1 MENYLL
7 AMCYGFW
14 CFSNRRV
21 VLSIVIIVAWITLI
35 LALIPYAPSAFKILV
50 YSDSKVLPQWTE
62 AKAASNIVSEYL
74 GNQTGLVVIPVYVG
88 DVNNS
93 HYVLSN
99 IDGELRSLNLTYYDL
114 NSVYDEI
121 ISRYYAI
128 TNDTVKK
135 YLSNYT
141 DVVWEIYV
149 NESSLCSELYNIS
162 NEYYSTLSNYTLTVS
177 EFGNFFTSFM
187 RVFFMKL
194 STVGY
199 SYPVWY
205 VINETGQVLLS
216 NGNYSSWLK
225 PYLVYFIKYLN
236 YSIGDLPIYSL
247 NIGIVKKAL
256 SASYYSTLSRIN
268 STYVP
273 ILRNLTKSNPLAPL
287 MIALGPNP
295 PRTLT
300 ARLVASQFT
309 NSTPPLL
316 KPYLIQ
322 LACANESQVNVTIS
336 ELNSSLS
343 FVVLS
348 AYRKPSY
355 SYANNITN
363 GSLYSGGYAL
373 VIVDSTNDT
382 EVNNLFINYDYAYP
396 FSTSIVLSQLSE
408 IIEKDV
414 PMIDEV
420 SGVSVLLMLL
430 FVLGTLVAPIII
442 LMMLILSYGAVLGV
456 VYFLGKMGLTVYYLT
471 VYMISPIVF
480 GIGVDYSLLVIGRY
494 LEERRRGFDTLHALG
509 AIRRFTIPTILTS
522 GSVVAAGLGSFIVSN
537 YQYIQV
543 IGLSYI
549 ITVAFVIL
557 ATTVVLPSLILLMND
572 RILWPMGLK
581 SSTREL
587 STRVIIKLTRSS
599 LRRPWLIIAIA
610 LVPTILSIL
619 FIIKNPITSDPLL
632 LMPSTKSVY
641 AFSILRHYFPNYVE
655 STQYVILEPNNANA
669 LQSLVSS
676 INSLNFT
683 RSVSVAYNSSTIAI
697 LKVTTSYNAL
707 SDKLIPVYVKLSNL
721 ANQVADEYGIKVI
734 IGGDA
739 ANKYYF
745 VRVFEDQFY
754 SKIAI
759 LIIALNILILSLALR
774 SIVVPL
780 RLLATVMISISWS
793 LAISQLIFYKLLG
806 VETYWLLP
814 IILFALLTSVGTDY
828 DIFIVTRVR
837 EEVTKGKSDP
847 EAILTAI
854 ENTGPIVTGAALVL
868 AIAFMSLMVSQL
880 YILREIGFTVGLSVL
895 IDAFLIRP
903 AVMPAIM
910 VLAGKYNWWPSRIK
924 INQGS
929 VIPAQ

>member
-1 MENYLL
+1 MT
-7 AMCYGFW
+7 
-14 CFSNRRV
+14 
-21 VLSIVIIVAWITLI
+21 AWITLI
-35 LALIPYAPSAFKILV
+35 LALAPYAPSAFKILV
-50 YSDSKVLPQWTE
+50 YSDSKVLPPWTE
-62 AKAASNIVSEYL
+62 ASLASSIVNRYL
-74 GNQTGLVVIPVYVG
+74 GNQVGLVVIPVYVG
-88 DVNNS
+88 NINNS
-93 HYVLSN
+93 RYVLST
-99 IDGELRSLNLTYYDL
+99 IDDELRSLNLTYYDL
-114 NSVYDEI
+114 NSIYDKVI
-121 ISRYYAI
+121 NRYYAI
-128 TNDTVKK
+128 TNETVKE

-141 DVVWEIYV
+141 GIIRGIYA
-149 NESSLCSELYNIS
+149 NESLLCSELYSIS
-162 NEYYSTLSNYTLTVS
+162 NEYYSTLNNYTLTIR
-177 EFGNFFTSFM
+177 EFSGFFTL
-187 RVFFMKL
+187 FMKAFFTNL
-194 STVGY
+194 STVDY
-199 SYPVWY
+199 SYSVWQ
-205 VINETGQVLLS
+205 VINETGQSLLN

-225 PYLVYFIKYLN
+225 PYLLYFIKSLN
-236 YSIGDLPIYSL
+236 DSVGSLPIYGL
-247 NIGIVKKAL
+247 NISLIKESL
-256 SASYYSTLSRIN
+256 SSSYYSTLIKIN
-268 STYVP
+268 NTYVP
-273 ILRNLTKSNPLAPL
+273 ILRNLTKSNPLALP

-300 ARLVASQFT
+300 AKLVASWFI

-322 LACANESQVNVTIS
+322 LACTNESQVNTTIS

-343 FVVLS
+343 FVVS
-348 AYRKPSY
+348 SIYKKPAY

-363 GSLYSGGYAL
+363 GSLYSNGYAL
-373 VIVDSTNDT
+373 VIVNSTNDL
-382 EVNNLFINYDYAYP
+382 EINNLFTNYDYVYP
-396 FSTSIVLSQLSE
+396 FSTNIVLSQLSE

-420 SGVSVLLMLL
+420 SGASVLLMLL

-442 LMMLILSYGAVLGV
+442 LIMLILSYGAVLGV

-494 LEERRRGFDTLHALG
+494 LEERRKGFNTSQALET
-509 AIRRFTIPTILTS
+509 IMRFTIPTILTS
-522 GSVVAAGLGSFIVSN
+522 GSVVAAGLGSFVVSN

-549 ITVAFVIL
+549 VTVAFVIL
-557 ATTVVLPSLILLMND
+557 ATTVVLPSLITLMND

-587 STRVIIKLTRSS
+587 STRVIIKLTRFS

-610 LVPTILSIL
+610 LIPTVLSVL
-619 FIIKNPITSDPLL
+619 FIIRNPVTSNPLL
-632 LMPSTKSVY
+632 LMPNVKSVY
-641 AFSILRHYFPNYVE
+641 AYRILQHYFPNYVK
-655 STQYVILEPNNANA
+655 STQYVILEPNNAEA
-669 LQSLVSS
+669 LQSLENAIS
-676 INSLNFT
+676 SLNFT
-683 RSVSVAYNSSTIAI
+683 MSVNLAYNSSSIAI

-707 SDKLIPVYVKLSNL
+707 SDKLIPVYVRLTSL
-721 ANQVADEYGIKVI
+721 ANQVASEYGVKVI
-734 IGGDA
+734 VGGDA

-745 VRVFEDQFY
+745 VKVFEDQFY
-754 SKIAI
+754 YKISI
-759 LIIALNILILSLALR
+759 LIIALNILLLSLALR
-774 SIVVPL
+774 SLVVPL

-793 LAISQLIFYKLLG
+793 LAVSQLIFYKLLG

-837 EEVTKGKSDP
+837 EEVIKGKSDP

-895 IDAFLIRP
+895 MDAFLIRP

-910 VLAGKYNWWPSRIK
+910 VLAGKYNWWPSRISSD
-924 INQGS
+924 QRA
-929 VIPAQ
+929 VIPVQ

>member
-1 MENYLL
+1 MRYRH
-7 AMCYGFW
+7 W
-14 CFSNRRV
+14 CFNAHRV
-21 VLSIVIIVAWITLI
+21 ALSIVIVLAWIMLI
-35 LALIPYAPSAFKILV
+35 VALIPYAPSAFKILV
-50 YSDSKVLPQWTE
+50 YSDSKVLPHWTE
-62 AKAASNIVSEYL
+62 ASLASNIVNRYL
-74 GNQTGLVVIPVYVG
+74 GNQAGLVVIPVYVG
-88 DVNNS
+88 NVNNS
-93 HYVLSN
+93 RYVLSA
-99 IDGELRSLNLTYYDL
+99 IDSELRSLNLTYYDL
-114 NSVYDEI
+114 NNVYDKI
-121 ISRYYAI
+121 INHYYNI
-128 TNDTVKK
+128 TNETVKE

-141 DVVWEIYV
+141 SIIQKIYT

-162 NEYYSTLSNYTLTVS
+162 NEYYSTFNNYTSTVR
-177 EFGNFFTSFM
+177 EFSGFFTLF
-187 RVFFMKL
+187 VKGFFTNL
-194 STVGY
+194 STMDY
-199 SYPVWY
+199 SYSVWQ
-205 VINETGQVLLS
+205 VINETGQALLN

-225 PYLVYFIKYLN
+225 PYLIYFIKSLN
-236 YSIGDLPIYSL
+236 DSVGNLPIYGL
-247 NIGIVKKAL
+247 NISLIKWAL
-256 SASYYSTLSRIN
+256 STSYHLTLVKIN
-268 STYVP
+268 NTYVP
-273 ILRNLTKSNPLAPL
+273 ILRNLSESNPLALP

-300 ARLVASQFT
+300 ARLVASWFI

-322 LACANESQVNVTIS
+322 LACANESQVNTTVN
-336 ELNSSLS
+336 ELNYSLS
-343 FVVLS
+343 FIVLS
-348 AYRKPSY
+348 IYRKPAY

-373 VIVDSTNDT
+373 VIVNSTNDM
-382 EVNNLFINYDYAYP
+382 EINNLFTNYDYVYP

-442 LMMLILSYGAVLGV
+442 LMILILSYGAVLGV

-480 GIGVDYSLLVIGRY
+480 GIGVDYSLLIIGRY
-494 LEERRRGFDTLHALG
+494 LEERRRGFDTPQALG
-509 AIRRFTIPTILTS
+509 AIRRFTIPTIFTS
-522 GSVVAAGLGSFIVSN
+522 GSVVAAGLGSFIASN

-549 ITVAFVIL
+549 ITVAFIIL
-557 ATTVVLPSLILLMND
+557 ATTVVLPSLIILMND

-587 STRVIIKLTRSS
+587 STSVIIKLTRFS

-610 LVPTILSIL
+610 LVPTAFSML
-619 FIIKNPITSDPLL
+619 FIIENPVTSDPLL
-632 LMPSTKSVY
+632 LMPNIKSVY
-641 AFSILRHYFPNYVE
+641 AYRVLVHYFPNYVE
-655 STQYVILEPNNANA
+655 STQYIILEPNNVEA
-669 LQSLVSS
+669 LQSLKS
-676 INSLNFT
+676 IISSLNFT
-683 RSVSVAYNSSTIAI
+683 RSVNLAYNSSSIAI

-707 SDKLIPVYVKLSNL
+707 SDRLIPVYVKLTSL
-721 ANQVADEYGIKVI
+721 ANQVANEYGIRVI

-745 VRVFEDQFY
+745 VKVFENQFY
-754 SKIAI
+754 YKITI
-759 LIIALNILILSLALR
+759 LIIALNILLLSLALR

-780 RLLATVMISISWS
+780 RLLATVMMSISWS
-793 LAISQLIFYKLLG
+793 LAVSQLIFYKLLG

-837 EEVTKGKSDP
+837 EEITKGKSDL
-847 EAILTAI
+847 EAILTAV

-910 VLAGKYNWWPSRIK
+910 VLAGKYNWWPSK
-924 INQGS
+924 IRVNQS
-929 VIPAQ
+929 AVVPTQ